1 MLSLSGGGGVG
12 LMGEGQSGVVS
23 AAGIGGGG
31 SGGSDG
37 SPDTG
42 TNTNKGVYGGGGYYA
57 ADGARGGVR
66 IIWPGDVRYFPS
78 TRTAD
83 E

>member
-1 MLSLSGGGGVG
+1 MLNLSAGGGVG

-23 AAGIGGGG
+23 VGGIGGGG
-31 SGGSDG
+31 SGGQDG
-37 SPDTG
+37 FADTG
-42 TNTNKGVYGGGGYYA
+42 ETSGGYYGGGGYYA
-57 ADGARGGVR
+57 GNGGKGGVR